1 MEVTSPLLARF
12 ICAGLV
18 MALLT
23 PPAAMAGA
31 PKQNE
36 KQDPTSVQQPQAP
49 QSNSPAPGAVTTSP
63 TSESQPAQ
71 PRRDQLPENPDP
83 VPSTTPGQSTTT
95 DQAQPS
101 PAAPTAPQQSQQGK
115 TQQPAGTAAA
125 EVENTTGDAAY
136 KPAGAAIAPAK
147 QKRRRMLLVKVGA
160 LLGAGV
166 AIGSVAALSGASP
179 SRPPGSH

>member
-83 VPSTTPGQSTTT
+83 VPSTTS

-101 PAAPTAPQQSQQGK
+101 PAAPTAPQRSQQGK

-147 QKRRRMLLVKVGA
+147 QKRRRMLL
-160 LLGAGV
+160 
-166 AIGSVAALSGASP
+166 I
-179 SRPPGSH
+179 

>member
-1 MEVTSPLLARF
+1 MELTSPPLTRL

-18 MALLT
+18 MALLA
-23 PPAAMAGA
+23 PPSAMAGA
-31 PKQNE
+31 PKQ
-36 KQDPTSVQQPQAP
+36 DPTTVQQPQAP
-49 QSNSPAPGAVTTSP
+49 QSGSPVPDAGATSL
-63 TSESQPAQ
+63 TSESEPAQ
-71 PRRDQLPENPDP
+71 SSRDQLPDSPDA
-83 VPSTTPGQSTTT
+83 VQSTSTGQSSAPPNP

-101 PAAPTAPQQSQQGK
+101 SVAPSNPQQTPQSK

-125 EVENTTGDAAY
+125 EVESTTGDAAY

-147 QKRRRMLLVKVGA
+147 QKRRRMLLIKVGA

-166 AIGSVAALSGASP
+166 AIGSVAALSSASP

>member
-1 MEVTSPLLARF
+1 MEVTSPLLTRF

-49 QSNSPAPGAVTTSP
+49 QSDSPAPGAVTTSP

-71 PRRDQLPENPDP
+71 PSRDQLPESPDP
-83 VPSTTPGQSTTT
+83 VQSTTT

-101 PAAPTAPQQSQQGK
+101 PAAPSAPQQSQQGK

-147 QKRRRMLLVKVGA
+147 QKRRRMLLIKVGA

-166 AIGSVAALSGASP
+166 AIGSVAALSSASP

>member
-1 MEVTSPLLARF
+1 MEVTSPLLTRF

-49 QSNSPAPGAVTTSP
+49 QSDSPAPGAVTTSP

-71 PRRDQLPENPDP
+71 PSRDQLPESPDP
-83 VPSTTPGQSTTT
+83 VQSTTT
-95 DQAQPS
+95 DQAHPS
-101 PAAPTAPQQSQQGK
+101 PAAPSAPQQSQQGK

-147 QKRRRMLLVKVGA
+147 QKRRRMLLIKVGA

-166 AIGSVAALSGASP
+166 AIGSVAALSSASP

>member
-83 VPSTTPGQSTTT
+83 VPSTTS

-101 PAAPTAPQQSQQGK
+101 PAAPTAPQRSQQGK

-147 QKRRRMLLVKVGA
+147 QKRRRMLLIKVGA

-166 AIGSVAALSGASP
+166 AIGSVAALSSASL

>member
-1 MEVTSPLLARF
+1 MEVTSPLLTRF

-23 PPAAMAGA
+23 PPAVMAGA

-36 KQDPTSVQQPQAP
+36 KQDPTSVQQPQAR
-49 QSNSPAPGAVTTSP
+49 QTDSPAPGAVTTSP

-71 PRRDQLPENPDP
+71 PSRDQLPESPDP
-83 VPSTTPGQSTTT
+83 VQSTTT
-95 DQAQPS
+95 DQAQPP
-101 PAAPTAPQQSQQGK
+101 PAAPSAPQQSQQGK

-147 QKRRRMLLVKVGA
+147 QKRRRMLLIKVGA

-166 AIGSVAALSGASP
+166 AIGSVAALSSASP

>member
-1 MEVTSPLLARF
+1 MEVTSPLLTRF

-36 KQDPTSVQQPQAP
+36 KQDQTSVQQPQAP
-49 QSNSPAPGAVTTSP
+49 QSDSPAPGAVTTSP

-71 PRRDQLPENPDP
+71 PSRDQLPESPDP
-83 VPSTTPGQSTTT
+83 VQSTTT
-95 DQAQPS
+95 DQAQPP
-101 PAAPTAPQQSQQGK
+101 PAAPSAPQQSQQGK

-147 QKRRRMLLVKVGA
+147 QKRRRMLLIKVGA

-166 AIGSVAALSGASP
+166 AIGSVAALSSASP